1 MLSNKS
7 ESVKVLIRCRPFN
20 QKEIINHSIK
30 CIDIQ
35 QLDNKNHQCIIKLI
49 SPKRYRRRIS
59 RLFRFDSFYD
69 ENHRTEHIFQDFVQ
83 SLVYDVTLNGYSGTV
98 FAYGQTG
105 SGSKSW
111 TMAGCSCHS
120 ESGLISNAIEHVFY
134 LVHQHQSNNEQG
146 QEFTIKCAYLEIY
159 NEELHDLLLPRTSL
173 KSSSRLELRE
183 NPRSS
188 GVHITN
194 LTWKKVY
201 TIDECLK
208 LKRLGDL
215 ARTMGSTQMNRDS
228 SRSHT
233 MFSLSIQ
240 YQHNNQT
247 KIFRQGKLNFVDL
260 AGSERQI
267 KTGASGQQLLE
278 SAKINLSL
286 SALNK
291 VISSLVQTNTT
302 HIPYRDSK
310 LTRLLQDSIGGTTK
324 TIMIACI
331 SPSED
336 NYDET
341 LCTLRYASRTKNI
354 RNTPIINENSSYVLL
369 QQYAEEIER
378 LRAIINS
385 SNIHMNSLSRSILL
399 NEVKLDDQHSIKTI
413 CDHQISSD
421 NSPIIK
427 CQRTVSCQTMSIMI
441 DTVISSTQTTYDTND
456 YDYKQLVI
464 VFDENQHSYQ
474 FLAWHT
480 CQNSSEYNR
489 QLIIL
494 VKENKNENSWLGTLI
509 TTITTTTK
517 IENKPLLWKN
527 HLYHRQH
534 QLRLSKQ
541 TDSIITHFK
550 IQETIDVISS
560 LSTFSLILYTSSNYI
575 IVNNIFLS
583 SNHKNQSIN
592 NHFIT
597 LKESTGIIYYLSDML
612 YSLSTNELLVFMLD
626 QYHHYYLHHII
637 LNENENF
644 LFENN
649 EQIEIEHCCCCLNNE
664 NKSMKNKLISC
675 SHYLSF
681 VNMSCEIEQENTI
694 HETNIH
700 FVNLDNNFIYL
711 D

>member
-1 MLSNKS
+1 MSN
-7 ESVKVLIRCRPFN
+7 
-20 QKEIINHSIK
+20 Q
-30 CIDIQ
+30 
-35 QLDNKNHQCIIKLI
+35 
-49 SPKRYRRRIS
+49 
-59 RLFRFDSFYD
+59 D
-69 ENHRTEHIFQDFVQ
+69 ENFF
-83 SLVYDVTLNGYSGTV
+83 TV
-98 FAYGQTG
+98 
-105 SGSKSW
+105 
-111 TMAGCSCHS
+111 
-120 ESGLISNAIEHVFY
+120 
-134 LVHQHQSNNEQG
+134 
-146 QEFTIKCAYLEIY
+146 Y

-194 LTWKKVY
+194 LTWKNIY
-201 TIDECLK
+201 TIEECLK

-240 YQHNNQT
+240 YQHNSQT

-354 RNTPIINENSSYVLL
+354 RNTPIINENSSNILL

-385 SNIHMNSLSRSILL
+385 SNIHMHSLSRSIPL

-413 CDHQISSD
+413 CDHQISSE

-427 CQRTVSCQTMSIMI
+427 CQRTISCQTMSIMT
-441 DTVISSTQTTYDTND
+441 DTVISSTQTIYDIKD
-456 YDYKQLVI
+456 HDYKQLVI

-474 FLAWHT
+474 FLAWHS
-480 CQNSSEYNR
+480 CEISSEFNR
-489 QLIIL
+489 QLKIL
-494 VKENKNENSWLGTLI
+494 VKENKNENSWLGTL
-509 TTITTTTK
+509 TTT
-517 IENKPLLWKN
+517 IENKSLIWKN

-534 QLRLSKQ
+534 QLHLSEH

-550 IQETIDVISS
+550 IQETIDTVSS
-560 LSTFSLILYTSSNYI
+560 LSTFSLVLYTSSNYI
-575 IVNNIFLS
+575 ILDNLLLS
-583 SNHKNQSIN
+583 STDKNQPIN

-597 LKESTGIIYYLSDML
+597 LKESNGIIYYLSDML

-626 QYHHYYLHHII
+626 QYHHYHLHHII
-637 LNENENF
+637 LNENC

-649 EQIEIEHCCCCLNNE
+649 EQIEIEHCSCCLNNE

-675 SHYLSF
+675 SHHLSF
-681 VNMSCEIEQENTI
+681 INMSCEIEQENKI
-694 HETNIH
+694 HKTNTH
-700 FVNLDNNFIYL
+700 FINLDNHSIYL

>member
-83 SLVYDVTLNGYSGTV
+83 SLVCDVTLNGYSGTV

-105 SGSKSW
+105 SGKSW

-120 ESGLISNAIEHVFY
+120 ESGLISNAIEHVFH
-134 LVHQHQSNNEQG
+134 LVHHHQSNNEQG

-159 NEELHDLLLPRTSL
+159 NEELHDLLLRRTSL

-194 LTWKKVY
+194 LTWKNVY

-240 YQHNNQT
+240 YKHNNQT
-247 KIFRQGKLNFVDL
+247 NIFRQGKLNFVDL

-336 NYDET
+336 NYEET

-385 SNIHMNSLSRSILL
+385 SNMHMHSLSHSVLL

-413 CDHQISSD
+413 RDHQISSE

-427 CQRTVSCQTMSIMI
+427 CQRTVSCQTMSIMT
-441 DTVISSTQTTYDTND
+441 DTVISTTQTTYDI
-456 YDYKQLVI
+456 YDHDNKQLLI
-464 VFDENQHSYQ
+464 VFDEDQHSYQ
-474 FLAWHT
+474 FLAWHS
-480 CQNSSEYNR
+480 CHISSEYDR

-494 VKENKNENSWLGTLI
+494 VKENKNENSWLGTL
-509 TTITTTTK
+509 TTA
-517 IENKPLLWKN
+517 IENKPLIWKN

-534 QLRLSKQ
+534 QLHLSDQ

-550 IQETIDVISS
+550 IQETIDTVVRFNNLSS
-560 LSTFSLILYTSSNYI
+560 YAVKPLLLGSLCLNQVNCFVNPCQVSRCAAYPGASCVANYCGGCFAHWYKDGKRVDCSDEVAELSVETPESKCITVNCFVDPCGFAKCNKHSDAVCRANYCGGCHAWFY
-575 IVNNIFLS
+575 VNN
-583 SNHKNQSIN
+583 KRVQC
-592 NHFIT
+592 
-597 LKESTGIIYYLSDML
+597 D
-612 YSLSTNELLVFMLD
+612 
-626 QYHHYYLHHII
+626 
-637 LNENENF
+637 
-644 LFENN
+644 
-649 EQIEIEHCCCCLNNE
+649 
-664 NKSMKNKLISC
+664 
-675 SHYLSF
+675 
-681 VNMSCEIEQENTI
+681 
-694 HETNIH
+694 
-700 FVNLDNNFIYL
+700 
-711 D
+711 

>member
-20 QKEIINHSIK
+20 QTEIINHSIK

-35 QLDNKNHQCIIKLI
+35 QLDNKNRQCTIKLI

-69 ENHRTEHIFQDFVQ
+69 ENHPTEHIFQDFIQ
-83 SLVYDVTLNGYSGTV
+83 SLVSDVTLNGYSGTV

-105 SGSKSW
+105 SGKSW
-111 TMAGCSCHS
+111 TMAGCQCQS
-120 ESGLISNAIEHVFY
+120 ENGLISIAIENVFN
-134 LVHQHQSNNEQG
+134 LIHQSNYEH
-146 QEFTIKCAYLEIY
+146 EFTIKCAYLEIY
-159 NEELHDLLLPRTSL
+159 NEELHDLLLPRNSSKL
-173 KSSSRLELRE
+173 SSRLELRE

-194 LTWKKVY
+194 LTWKNVY
-201 TIDECLK
+201 SIDECLK
-208 LKRLGDL
+208 FKRFGDL

-240 YQHNNQT
+240 YQNNSET
-247 KIFRQGKLNFVDL
+247 KLFRQGKLNFVDL

-369 QQYAEEIER
+369 QQYAEEIQR

-385 SNIHMNSLSRSILL
+385 SNIHMHSLSRSVGL
-399 NEVKLDDQHSIKTI
+399 NETKFDDQHSLKTI
-413 CDHQISSD
+413 CDRQISSE
-421 NSPIIK
+421 NSPATMAK
-427 CQRTVSCQTMSIMI
+427 CQRSVSCQTMSILTA
-441 DTVISSTQTTYDTND
+441 TVISSTQTTYDIHD
-456 YDYKQLVI
+456 KDSKQIIIL
-464 VFDENQHSYQ
+464 FDENQQSYEFIAWHSCQLSPKSYQ
-474 FLAWHT
+474 K
-480 CQNSSEYNR
+480 
-489 QLIIL
+489 LIIL

-509 TTITTTTK
+509 ANTNEKQSLI
-517 IENKPLLWKN
+517 WKN

-534 QLRLSKQ
+534 QLQLSKQ
-541 TDSIITHFK
+541 TDSIITHFA
-550 IQETIDVISS
+550 IEETIDSRSS
-560 LSTFSLILYTSSNYI
+560 SPTLSLILYTSSNYI
-575 IVNNIFLS
+575 ILNNNIFLS
-583 SNHKNQSIN
+583 LSYKNLPIN

-597 LKESTGIIYYLSDML
+597 LKEQTGSIYYLSDML
-612 YSLSTNELLVFMLD
+612 YSLSKNELLVFKLD
-626 QYHHYYLHHII
+626 QNYHYRLHHII
-637 LNENENF
+637 LNEKF
-644 LFENN
+644 SLENN
-649 EQIEIEHCCCCLNNE
+649 EQVDVEHCCCCLNSENE
-664 NKSMKNKLISC
+664 ALKTKFISS
-675 SHYLSF
+675 SHFLSF
-681 VNMSCEIEQENTI
+681 INMSCEIEEEQEENK
-694 HETNIH
+694 TNMHLIN
-700 FVNLDNNFIYL
+700 VDNNILCFE
-711 D
+711 